1 MTVRILGITFEI
13 PGEKGGGA
21 IVIKQSLISLIDCGD
36 VDYVCPEN
44 HHPIL
49 QKCHKVS
56 FLRETSAIIKRLYYL
71 FTAHATSCYFESWKA
86 ISSSLDWSNYDVV
99 CIDKTQ
105 EPYFLRDAK
114 KHGLK
119 TIVRAHNVEYDYYKN
134 LYRISP
140 TLRNFIRSIYA
151 KKNEAY
157 ILKNADK
164 ILCIT
169 AADKRR
175 FIELYGVDDDKL
187 EIVPVCLDANSD
199 EISSQQRH
207 VDDDAIPDKQ
217 YLLITGSLWYGPN
230 AEGVL
235 WFIENVWQHIPTKV
249 KQGAFLV
256 CAGAR
261 PSDEIKQT
269 ISKYHDIQLVDTP
282 PTMDPYFR
290 HALAYVAPIL
300 SGAGMKVKVA
310 EALSYGLTVFGTPH
324 ALLGY
329 DMRHGLIKVE
339 SAVQYKDALI
349 KFLKNQT
356 ALDSAEVIINEYKEK
371 YTLQVSKQK
380 YRKILT
386 DLIKG

>member
-1 MTVRILGITFEI
+1 MRILGITFEI

-71 FTAHATSCYFESWKA
+71 FTAHATSCYFESWKE
-86 ISSSLDWSNYDVV
+86 ISSSLDWSKYDVV

-119 TIVRAHNVEYDYYKN
+119 TIVRAHNVECDYYKN

-169 AADKRR
+169 AVDKRR

-199 EISSQQRH
+199 EISSQERR
-207 VDDDAIPDKQ
+207 VDDDTIPDKQ

-235 WFIENVWQHIPTKV
+235 WFIENVWQRIPTKV
-249 KQGAFLV
+249 KQGVFLV

-261 PSDEIKQT
+261 PNDEIKQT
-269 ISKYHDIQLVDTP
+269 ISKYHDVRLIDTP
-282 PTMDPYFR
+282 PTMNPYFR

-324 ALLGY
+324 ALQGY

-339 SAVQYKDALI
+339 GAVQYKDALI
-349 KFLKNQT
+349 KFLENQT
-356 ALDSAEVIINEYKEK
+356 ALDSAAAIIDEYKEK

-380 YRKILT
+380 YKKILT